1 MQVSLSLFIAEGGYQ
16 AISYCVF
23 AFGMPEFIGLDA
35 GCKVFR
41 YLSYSLSGV
50 VGSVSDVVVSIF
62 SAVVFINTVVDY
74 GSQKIAELHLFSMT

>member
-1 MQVSLSLFIAEGGYQ
+1 MQGSLSLFIAEGGYQ

-50 VGSVSDVVVSIF
+50 VGSVSDIVVSVF
-62 SAVVFINTVVDY
+62 SAVVFIDTVVDY